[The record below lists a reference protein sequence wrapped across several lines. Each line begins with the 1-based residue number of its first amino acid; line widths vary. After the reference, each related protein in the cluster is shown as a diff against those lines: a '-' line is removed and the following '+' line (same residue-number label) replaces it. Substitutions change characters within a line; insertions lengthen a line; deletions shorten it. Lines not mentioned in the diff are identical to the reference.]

1 MGVAAFFGNAGQSFR
16 RGGDAILALLLGT
29 IFVSFLAGILFR
41 YVLNLPMG
49 WAQELSVVCWLW
61 LVLWGAAFVVDER
74 DEIRFDLLVGAVRP
88 RARIALTILAS
99 LAIVALYALSL
110 PATISYVT
118 FMKVEH
124 TAYLKIRFDWLFSIY
139 VIFAVAII
147 VRYAWILW
155 RSVRG
160 DDVLAPDVEHV
171 SSGL

>member
-1 MGVAAFFGNAGQSFR
+1 MGATAFFGNAVRSFR

-29 IFVSFLAGILFR
+29 IFLSFLAGIVFR

-61 LVLWGAAFVVDER
+61 LVLWGAAFVVEER
-74 DEIRFDLLVGAVRP
+74 DEIRFDLLVGAVKP
-88 RARIALTILAS
+88 RTRIAMT
-99 LAIVALYALSL
+99 IVAALSLIALYGMSL

-124 TAYLKIRFDWLFSIY
+124 SAYLKIRLDWLFSIY
-139 VIFAVAII
+139 VIFAVAVI
-147 VRYAWILW
+147 VRYLWILW
-155 RSVRG
+155 RSIRG
-160 DDVLAPDVEHV
+160 EDVLAPDVEHV

>member
-1 MGVAAFFGNAGQSFR
+1 MGATAFLGSSVRSMRRAADGV
-16 RGGDAILALLLGT
+16 LALLLGT
-29 IFVSFLAGILFR
+29 IFLSFLAGILFR

-61 LVLWGAAFVVDER
+61 MVLWGAAFVVEER
-74 DEIRFDLLVGAVRP
+74 DEIRFDLLIGAVGP
-88 RARIALTILAS
+88 RARIALG
-99 LAIVALYALSL
+99 IVAALSL
-110 PATISYVT
+110 VVLYAMSLPAIVSYVT

-139 VIFAVAII
+139 VIFAIAIL

-155 RSVRG
+155 RLLRG
-160 DDVLAPDVEHV
+160 EDVLAPDVEHV

>member
-1 MGVAAFFGNAGQSFR
+1 MGATAFFGSAGRGFR

-29 IFVSFLAGILFR
+29 IFVSFLAGIVFR
-41 YVLNLPMG
+41 YLLNLPMG

-61 LVLWGAAFVVDER
+61 LVLWGAAFVVEER
-74 DEIRFDLLVGAVRP
+74 DEIRFDLIVGSVGR
-88 RARIALTILAS
+88 RTRIAMG
-99 LAIVALYALSL
+99 IVGALSL
-110 PATISYVT
+110 VVLYAMALPATVSYVT

-147 VRYAWILW
+147 VRYLWILW
-155 RSVRG
+155 RSIKG